1 MAGTTPPDQ
10 PGQRKFIRMTNAG
23 GLDLDQHLAVAR
35 PVQIDL
41 HDLKGLAGG
50 DGNGGASLHQAY
62 SE

>member
-1 MAGTTPPDQ
+1 
-10 PGQRKFIRMTNAG
+10 MTNAG